1 MTDLDLNELRTSYE
15 ASQRRIDSMTRT
27 LDTESLATFVP
38 CCPAWTVKDVVG
50 HLTGLL
56 EDRRAG
62 RMPTDGFSDW
72 TGAQV
77 LRHRDEPVAEV
88 LDEWR
93 DLPVDV
99 SDAPPSLLALA
110 FDVVTHEFD
119 IAQALGVEG
128 DTTTDSVRVG
138 ARRAAER
145 MAAMLTSGDAPGVVV
160 TTEDGD
166 QLIEGTASP
175 IALHTTSFEL
185 MRLVTGRMSRAQATS
200 LAWDGDASLVLDA
213 LFADGFFTLQPRDV
227 LDPRRG
233 ATA

>member
-1 MTDLDLNELRTSYE
+1 VTDLDLNELRTSYE
-15 ASQRRIDSMTRT
+15 ASQQRIDSMTRT
-27 LDTESLATFVP
+27 LDTESLSTIVP

-72 TGAQV
+72 THAQV
-77 LRHRDEPVAEV
+77 LRHRDESVAEV

-119 IAQALGVEG
+119 IAQALGVPG
-128 DTTTDSVRVG
+128 DTATDSVRVG

-145 MAAMLTSGDAPGVVV
+145 MTAMLTSGDAPGVVV

-166 QLIEGTASP
+166 QLIEGTSSP

-185 MRLVTGRMSRAQATS
+185 MRLVTGRMSRAQASS
-200 LAWDGDASLVLDA
+200 LVWDGDASIVLDA
-213 LFADGFFTLQPRDV
+213 LFADGFFTLQPHDV
-227 LDPRRG
+227 LDSRRG
-233 ATA
+233 DTT